1 MKAIEALTQARFQ
14 VIIARPQDPVEANR
28 FDHDVRCKY
37 DRHVNLLDESSGVQ
51 QRNRATIAMTEQTK
65 AL

>member
-1 MKAIEALTQARFQ
+1 MKAVQALAQSRFEESL
-14 VIIARPQDPVEANR
+14 ARPHDAFEANR

-51 QRNRATIAMTEQTK
+51 QRNRATIAMTE
-65 AL
+65 